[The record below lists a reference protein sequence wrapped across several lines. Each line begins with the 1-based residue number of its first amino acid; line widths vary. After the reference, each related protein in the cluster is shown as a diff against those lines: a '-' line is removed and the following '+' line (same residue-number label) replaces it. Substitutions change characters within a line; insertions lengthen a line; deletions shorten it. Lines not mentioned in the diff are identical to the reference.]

1 MKRPAGAKASESPL
15 KKPAACGESTGLEA
29 PDEEKHVELTAEAVK
44 DHNKFCEE
52 AKDMSVEQF
61 EKALSK
67 LDDKASQR
75 LWKAFEVSR
84 KSSGADK
91 VYQEATETKVGQVK
105 KKRAMLLGWIR
116 DGKKP
121 GEHFKA
127 CVESVSLKKTQ
138 GLTST
143 WLTQAQAMTHWGKEE
158 LQERV
163 KSGTVKARKDP
174 QDSRYWQFKACQEHE
189 AVEVERKK
197 EARFEVKKKAE
208 QKEVTDVWKAKHLEY
223 LTEDDFNLPSED
235 EGEDDEDS
243 DELPAGLAEALGTK
257 SNKEKKD
264 KKEKKEKKEKKD
276 KWEEMT
282 EVQEGEGPQKVKDR
296 LMAFKVELT
305 KDLANLE
312 ALLHTGQQLSKPMV
326 KDAKQVQVEGQQAL
340 KKVTALLKASP
351 KKAAVTEGLKDALLA
366 LKGMKSKKVLLA
378 KALKA

>member
-1 MKRPAGAKASESPL
+1 M
-15 KKPAACGESTGLEA
+15 
-29 PDEEKHVELTAEAVK
+29 
-44 DHNKFCEE
+44 
-52 AKDMSVEQF
+52 
-61 EKALSK
+61 
-67 LDDKASQR
+67 
-75 LWKAFEVSR
+75 
-84 KSSGADK
+84 
-91 VYQEATETKVGQVK
+91 
-105 KKRAMLLGWIR
+105 
-116 DGKKP
+116 
-121 GEHFKA
+121 
-127 CVESVSLKKTQ
+127 
-138 GLTST
+138 
-143 WLTQAQAMTHWGKEE
+143 
-158 LQERV
+158 

>member
-1 MKRPAGAKASESPL
+1 
-15 KKPAACGESTGLEA
+15 
-29 PDEEKHVELTAEAVK
+29 
-44 DHNKFCEE
+44 
-52 AKDMSVEQF
+52 
-61 EKALSK
+61 
-67 LDDKASQR
+67 
-75 LWKAFEVSR
+75 
-84 KSSGADK
+84 
-91 VYQEATETKVGQVK
+91 
-105 KKRAMLLGWIR
+105 
-116 DGKKP
+116 
-121 GEHFKA
+121 
-127 CVESVSLKKTQ
+127 
-138 GLTST
+138 
-143 WLTQAQAMTHWGKEE
+143 MTHWGKEE

-235 EGEDDEDS
+235 EGEGDEDS

-296 LMAFKVELT
+296 LMAFKVEAHQGLGQ
-305 KDLANLE
+305 LGSFAAHRPAAEQANGE
-312 ALLHTGQQLSKPMV
+312 GCQASPSGGAASFEKGSPQSKP
-326 KDAKQVQVEGQQAL
+326 Q
-340 KKVTALLKASP
+340 
-351 KKAAVTEGLKDALLA
+351 
-366 LKGMKSKKVLLA
+366 KGSCD
-378 KALKA
+378 

>member
-174 QDSRYWQFKACQEHE
+174 QDSRTGSSRLAKSMRQWRG
-189 AVEVERKK
+189 RKK
-197 EARFEVKKKAE
+197 
-208 QKEVTDVWKAKHLEY
+208 
-223 LTEDDFNLPSED
+223 P
-235 EGEDDEDS
+235 
-243 DELPAGLAEALGTK
+243 
-257 SNKEKKD
+257 
-264 KKEKKEKKEKKD
+264 
-276 KWEEMT
+276 
-282 EVQEGEGPQKVKDR
+282 
-296 LMAFKVELT
+296 
-305 KDLANLE
+305 
-312 ALLHTGQQLSKPMV
+312 
-326 KDAKQVQVEGQQAL
+326 
-340 KKVTALLKASP
+340 
-351 KKAAVTEGLKDALLA
+351 GLK
-366 LKGMKSKKVLLA
+366 
-378 KALKA
+378 